1 MNPLRVLGGVELGTL
16 ALMLLN
22 LVTIHHPVIS
32 GALGPLHGLAY
43 TATVIA
49 AVLLM
54 RGRHRVWLLA
64 LVPGVGGLL
73 ASRAATDSGDSA
85 ATDRS
90 EGERARG
97 RDVEAVA
104 GEPPRAISRR

>member
-1 MNPLRVLGGVELGTL
+1 MSPLRVLGGAELGTL
-16 ALMLLN
+16 LLLLLN
-22 LVTIHHPVIS
+22 LVTIHDPVLS

-43 TATVIA
+43 TATVLA

-73 ASRAATDSGDSA
+73 AARVVAGFGDS
-85 ATDRS
+85 S
-90 EGERARG
+90 
-97 RDVEAVA
+97 VA
-104 GEPPRAISRR
+104 GS